1 MLVRGLEKG
10 EQLPI
15 ATLLEVQRRFRTN
28 HDGWRDRFDWIY
40 YTESDQVL
48 RYRADQLG
56 VLLGQVPPG
65 ANDAVLVPHRMST
78 WPTSLEFPGFPG
90 NLSEGTAERLGRLGS
105 NNVTLVGEFSPRIR
119 CCMQSSAQRCQG
131 ETDYRQWVPSYGD
144 LDNVTKDKPPIS
156 LLQAG
161 AGSYYLLNGLCNY
174 FEERCWTCAIS
185 TSPNATCTEKVDSE
199 DDYY

>member
-1 MLVRGLEKG
+1 MFNGSKRDRRLVLSPLGVVNTSSRSSRTAPICGTACRDESGLPFRDVVLVRGLEKG

-105 NNVTLVGEFSPRIR
+105 NNVTLV
-119 CCMQSSAQRCQG
+119 
-131 ETDYRQWVPSYGD
+131 
-144 LDNVTKDKPPIS
+144 
-156 LLQAG
+156 
-161 AGSYYLLNGLCNY
+161 
-174 FEERCWTCAIS
+174 
-185 TSPNATCTEKVDSE
+185 
-199 DDYY
+199 